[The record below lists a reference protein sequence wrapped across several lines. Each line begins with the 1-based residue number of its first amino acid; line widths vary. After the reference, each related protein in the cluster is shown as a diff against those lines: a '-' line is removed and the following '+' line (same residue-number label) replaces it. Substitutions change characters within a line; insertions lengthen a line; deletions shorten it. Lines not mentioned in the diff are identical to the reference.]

1 MEVIVESTTGA
12 LDRLADRLELTG
24 LCIFSACLWLS
35 IVGAYLG
42 LATMIAALA
51 LRAPGLWPQLRR
63 DVFFLITVCFV
74 LYLGLRT
81 AASLSEFPEIASA
94 QRKNAAAFLMLWVF
108 VLPIAVSLKGRVCRV
123 LLALTLATAGLI
135 LKMVLNI
142 DWGNFPASVLD
153 ARSYGFG
160 VSHIGFGLY
169 AGTVLLGLL
178 LFAPRLL
185 DSSLLPVP
193 RWLRIVLWLV
203 LFTVLLQGLIVDS
216 SRAAWLAC
224 ILVFPVT
231 LLWRYRSSLSTMGG
245 RQRLQLAAGG
255 GVVLLS
261 FIALVWINLPALKE
275 RLGEEHQV
283 MRAMLTLDPAKVPV
297 SSVGL
302 RFHFVA
308 YGFEKWLERPVIG
321 WGPGTSRMLLMQHP
335 LKAAHGFPHVHNT
348 YLDALV
354 ELGSIG
360 GGLFAAAA
368 VLLLGML
375 WRGQR
380 EGSIPPDLAI
390 FLFGVAAML
399 SIWSLSNVRY
409 DHVDG
414 RHYHLMLAA
423 IIYAF
428 HLFPG
433 RMRRE
438 ANVDERTS
446 AT

>member
-1 MEVIVESTTGA
+1 
-12 LDRLADRLELTG
+12 
-24 LCIFSACLWLS
+24 
-35 IVGAYLG
+35 
-42 LATMIAALA
+42 
-51 LRAPGLWPQLRR
+51 
-63 DVFFLITVCFV
+63 
-74 LYLGLRT
+74 
-81 AASLSEFPEIASA
+81 
-94 QRKNAAAFLMLWVF
+94 
-108 VLPIAVSLKGRVCRV
+108 
-123 LLALTLATAGLI
+123 
-135 LKMVLNI
+135 
-142 DWGNFPASVLD
+142 
-153 ARSYGFG
+153 
-160 VSHIGFGLY
+160 
-169 AGTVLLGLL
+169 
-178 LFAPRLL
+178 
-185 DSSLLPVP
+185 
-193 RWLRIVLWLV
+193 
-203 LFTVLLQGLIVDS
+203 
-216 SRAAWLAC
+216 
-224 ILVFPVT
+224 
-231 LLWRYRSSLSTMGG
+231 
-245 RQRLQLAAGG
+245 
-255 GVVLLS
+255 
-261 FIALVWINLPALKE
+261 
-275 RLGEEHQV
+275 

-321 WGPGTSRMLLMQHP
+321 WGPGTSRMLLQQHP
-335 LKAAHGFPHVHNT
+335 LEAARRFPHVHNT

-375 WRGQR
+375 WRGRR

-423 IIYAF
+423 MIYTF

-438 ANVDERTS
+438 ANIDERTS

>member
-1 MEVIVESTTGA
+1 MEGIVESTTGA
-12 LDRLADRLELTG
+12 LDRLADRLGLTG

-35 IVGAYLG
+35 IAGAYLG

-63 DVFFLITVCFV
+63 DAFFLITVCFV

-81 AASLSEFPEIASA
+81 AASLNEFPEIAAA
-94 QRKNAAAFLMLWVF
+94 QRKNAAAFLMLWIF
-108 VLPIAVSLKGRVCRV
+108 VLPIAVSLQGRVCRV

-135 LKMVLNI
+135 LKMALNI

-169 AGTVLLGLL
+169 AGTVLLGML

-185 DSSLLPVP
+185 SSSLLPLP
-193 RWLRIVLWLV
+193 RWLRIALWLA
-203 LFTVLLQGLIVDS
+203 LFAVLLQGLIVDS

-224 ILVFPVT
+224 VVVFPVAMM
-231 LLWRYRSSLSTMGG
+231 WRYRSLLSTMSA
-245 RQRLQLAAGG
+245 RHRLQLAAGG
-255 GVVLLS
+255 GAVLVA
-261 FIALVWINLPALKE
+261 FVALVWINLPALKG
-275 RLGEEHQV
+275 RLGEEHHA
-283 MRAMLTLDPAKVPV
+283 MLAMLTLDPAKVPV

-302 RFHFVA
+302 RFHFNV
-308 YGFEKWLERPVIG
+308 YGFQKWLERPIVG

-335 LKAAHGFPHVHNT
+335 LEAAHGFPHVHNT
-348 YLDALV
+348 FLDALV

-380 EGSIPPDLAI
+380 EGSIPADLAI
-390 FLFGVAAML
+390 FLFGAAAML

-423 IIYAF
+423 MMYTF
-428 HLFPG
+428 HLFARHSRPAAG
-433 RMRRE
+433 GDGPP
-438 ANVDERTS
+438 V

>member
-1 MEVIVESTTGA
+1 MEGNVESTTGA
-12 LDRLADRLELTG
+12 LDRLADRLGLTG

-35 IVGAYLG
+35 IAGAYLG
-42 LATMIAALA
+42 LAAMIAALA

-81 AASLSEFPEIASA
+81 AASLSEFPEIAAA
-94 QRKNAAAFLMLWVF
+94 QRKNAAAFLMLWIF
-108 VLPIAVSLKGRVCRV
+108 VLPIAVSLQGRVCRV
-123 LLALTLATAGLI
+123 LLALTLATAGLVF
-135 LKMVLNI
+135 KMALNI

-185 DSSLLPVP
+185 NSSLLPLP
-193 RWLRIVLWLV
+193 RWLRIALWTA
-203 LFTVLLQGLIVDS
+203 LFAALLQGLIVDS

-224 ILVFPVT
+224 VLVFPVA
-231 LLWRYRSSLSTMGG
+231 LLWRYRTSISTMSG
-245 RQRLQLAAGG
+245 RRRLELAAGG
-255 GVVLLS
+255 GAVLLA
-261 FIALVWINLPALKE
+261 FVALVWLNLPALKE
-275 RLGEEHQV
+275 RLGREHHA
-283 MRAMLTLDPAKVPV
+283 MLAMLTLDPAKVPPT
-297 SSVGL
+297 SVGL
-302 RFHFVA
+302 RFHFNV
-308 YGFEKWLERPVIG
+308 YGLQKWLERPIVG

-335 LKAAHGFPHVHNT
+335 LEAAHGFPHVHNT

-380 EGSIPPDLAI
+380 AGSVPADLAI
-390 FLFGVAAML
+390 FLFGAVAML

-423 IIYAF
+423 MIYTF
-428 HLFPG
+428 HLFAKRALQAVEGDG
-433 RMRRE
+433 RPLAR
-438 ANVDERTS
+438 
-446 AT
+446 